1 MGMNT
6 QPQLLRF
13 QAFSLS
19 IEVIGLL
26 RNLMPAIQKHDAS
39 LTKQLRTAASSISL
53 NLAESRGRRGRDSQ
67 QFLRIAHGST
77 EESLACLFVAQA
89 WGYVQ
94 DEQIASAVARLHH
107 LSNMIISIT
116 R

>member
-1 MGMNT
+1 MNT
-6 QPQLLRF
+6 QPHLLRF

-26 RNLMPAIQKHDAS
+26 RLLLPAFQKQDAS
-39 LTKQLRTAASSISL
+39 LTKQLRSAASSISL
-53 NLAESRGRRGRDSQ
+53 NLAESRGRSGRDQ
-67 QFLRIAHGST
+67 VHFLRIAYGSA

-89 WGYVQ
+89 WGYVEKK
-94 DEQIASAVARLHH
+94 DVSPAINKLSH
-107 LSNMIISIT
+107 LINMIRRLT